1 MLPRVSVDPAHGL
14 NPVRERATV
23 RPAMPFLLHW
33 LLSALSLMIVA
44 HVVPGFHVAGFGTA
58 LLAAV
63 AIGLVNATI
72 GLVLRLLTLP
82 LTVLTFGLFW
92 FVLNAV
98 LLWMA
103 TAFVPGFAVAGFG
116 AALLGSILLTLV
128 NAALRN
134 LVAA

>member
-1 MLPRVSVDPAHGL
+1 MR
-14 NPVRERATV
+14 
-23 RPAMPFLLHW
+23 FLLHW

-58 LLAAV
+58 LVAAV
-63 AIGLVNATI
+63 VVGLVNATI
-72 GLVLRLLTLP
+72 GVLLQLIALP

-92 FVLNAV
+92 FVVNAF

-103 TAFVPGFAVAGFG
+103 SGLVPGFVLAGFG
-116 AALLGSILLTLV
+116 AAFLGSILLTLV
-128 NAALRN
+128 NTLLRQ

>member
-1 MLPRVSVDPAHGL
+1 MH
-14 NPVRERATV
+14 
-23 RPAMPFLLHW
+23 FLLHW

-44 HVVPGFHVAGFGTA
+44 HVVPGFQVAGFGTA

-72 GLVLRLLTLP
+72 GVVLRLLTLP
-82 LTVLTFGLFW
+82 LTVLTLGLFS
-92 FVLNAV
+92 FVLNAL

-103 TAFVPGFAVAGFG
+103 AALVPGFVVAGFV
-116 AALLGSILLTLV
+116 AAFLGSIVLALV
-128 NAALRN
+128 NALLRN